1 MRKSTTCAFC
11 ALDNNTRGVYSTD
24 NSQNHHFNC
33 PASDKGFRYITGP
46 LQYDFTGHCPNC
58 GGISDVDSL
67 YSFIQELSWQLR
79 TLNSWTGRVYLARKY
94 YWLRGHLEML
104 TTRLSG
110 ALGLMEHL
118 D

>member
-1 MRKSTTCAFC
+1 M
-11 ALDNNTRGVYSTD
+11 
-24 NSQNHHFNC
+24 
-33 PASDKGFRYITGP
+33 
-46 LQYDFTGHCPNC
+46 
-58 GGISDVDSL
+58 DSL